1 MLSDITHHCRERR
14 TRRLASEILAIKAAS
29 GLVNLMANKP
39 VSGAIRDST
48 VAQISAALFYKTNV
62 MAKLAENAQ
71 FQSAFRNVIF
81 DQLQVDFGDYID
93 AKARTAPRS
102 FHHVYEW
109 GRIGDDQARL
119 FKLKKLP
126 ADGLSLKVN
135 YELTDSKSFVPS
147 ENSNNKHVFI
157 KKAEI
162 MEQGKTVVI
171 APRFSERLVFDIDG
185 YTIFMPK
192 GQSVTVRKPGGAAT
206 KNAFFAQYRYFF
218 TGNLV
223 NMSIKKSGFQRL
235 FNSSLSRALGV
246 PAQVKT
252 VKYSFSPNQLANEAE
267 AATSAAFARLANG

>member
-1 MLSDITHHCRERR
+1 
-14 TRRLASEILAIKAAS
+14 
-29 GLVNLMANKP
+29 
-39 VSGAIRDST
+39 
-48 VAQISAALFYKTNV
+48 
-62 MAKLAENAQ
+62 
-71 FQSAFRNVIF
+71 
-81 DQLQVDFGDYID
+81 
-93 AKARTAPRS
+93 
-102 FHHVYEW
+102 
-109 GRIGDDQARL
+109 
-119 FKLKKLP
+119 
-126 ADGLSLKVN
+126 
-135 YELTDSKSFVPS
+135 
-147 ENSNNKHVFI
+147 
-157 KKAEI
+157 

-267 AATSAAFARLANG
+267 AATSAAFARLVNG

>member
-1 MLSDITHHCRERR
+1 LDTTHHYKERR
-14 TRRLASEILAIKAAS
+14 ISKLASEILAIRAAS
-29 GLVNLMANKP
+29 GLVNLMSNKP

-62 MAKLAENAQ
+62 MAKLASNPQ

-81 DQLQVDFGDYID
+81 DQLEVDFGEYVD
-93 AKARTAPRS
+93 AKARTSPKS

-109 GRIGDDQARL
+109 GRIGQDEARL

-126 ADGLSLKVN
+126 VDGLSLKVN
-135 YELTDSKSFVPS
+135 YELTDSKSFVPA
-147 ENSNNKHVFI
+147 ENSNNRHVFV
-157 KKAEI
+157 KKASV
-162 MEQGKTVVI
+162 MEEGKTVVI

-185 YTIFMPK
+185 YTVFMPK
-192 GQSVTVRKPGGAAT
+192 GESVTVRKPGGAAV
-206 KNAFFAQYRYFF
+206 KNSFFSAYRYFF
-218 TGNLV
+218 TGQLV

-252 VKYSFSPNQLANEAE
+252 VKYSFSANQLANEAD

>member
-1 MLSDITHHCRERR
+1 MDTTHHYKERR
-14 TRRLASEILAIKAAS
+14 ISKLASEILAIRAAS
-29 GLVNLMANKP
+29 GLVNLMSNKP

-62 MAKLAENAQ
+62 MAKLASNPQ

-81 DQLQVDFGDYID
+81 DQLEVDFGEYVD
-93 AKARTAPRS
+93 AKARTSPKS

-109 GRIGDDQARL
+109 GRIGQDEARL

-126 ADGLSLKVN
+126 VDGLSLKVN
-135 YELTDSKSFVPS
+135 YELTDSKSFVPA
-147 ENSNNKHVFI
+147 ENSNNRHVFV
-157 KKAEI
+157 KKASV
-162 MEQGKTVVI
+162 MEEGKTVVI

-185 YTIFMPK
+185 YTVFMPK
-192 GQSVTVRKPGGAAT
+192 GESVTVRKPGGAAV
-206 KNAFFAQYRYFF
+206 KNSFFSAYRYFF
-218 TGNLV
+218 TGQLV

-252 VKYSFSPNQLANEAE
+252 VKYSFSANQLANEAD

>member
-1 MLSDITHHCRERR
+1 MDITHHYKERR
-14 TRRLASEILAIKAAS
+14 ISKLASEILAIRAAS
-29 GLVNLMANKP
+29 GLVNLMSNRPA
-39 VSGAIRDST
+39 SGAIKDST

-62 MAKLAENAQ
+62 MAKLASNAQ

-81 DQLQVDFGDYID
+81 DQLQVDFGDYVD
-93 AKARTAPRS
+93 AKSRTSPKS

-109 GRIGDDQARL
+109 GRIGEDEARL

-135 YELTDSKSFVPS
+135 YELTDSKSFVPA
-147 ENSNNKHVFI
+147 ENSNNRHVFV
-157 KKAEI
+157 KKASV
-162 MEQGKTVVI
+162 MEEGKTVVI

-185 YTIFMPK
+185 YTVFMPK
-192 GQSVTVRKPGGAAT
+192 GESVTVRKPGGAAV
-206 KNAFFAQYRYFF
+206 KNSFFSAYRYFF
-218 TGNLV
+218 TGQLV

-252 VKYSFSPNQLANEAE
+252 VKYSFSANQLANEAD